1 VGPITLFDKS
11 FLQSLS
17 VDESVW
23 FDHFF
28 LTVVPPYFYVETLAD
43 LGKKVRPGRTPE
55 QEVRIIADKFPEIH
69 GTPCAFHVNLA
80 LENLEGYP
88 VPMTGQIPMAGGRR
102 VKSKDQKAVVWERSP
117 EAKAFMRWQE
127 GDFLDVER
135 SFAQQWRQALT
146 TFPIE
151 NLEGTLKAVG
161 IGVQSARTLV
171 EAAAVADGI
180 ISDTANSA
188 RLIAL
193 ALRFLGASSRR
204 RAFVLWQWSSAEY
217 PTIGT
222 YAPYAAF
229 VLKVELFFQV
239 AVSAGIISSARP
251 SNRTDIAYLFY
262 LPFSMLFV
270 SSDRLHAK
278 CAPLFL
284 RPDQSFVWGGDL
296 KKDLTQLNQHYS
308 QLPDEVKE
316 KGVFALVDTP
326 PKDGDFLVARLWD
339 KHLRPWRNR
348 PEIPLQH
355 QSRDGHEFQAELIQ
369 KINEIADAPDIPP
382 AQSNF
387 NSDEADAVL
396 LKRHVRC
403 KKGSWWQM
411 PKDVKAKA

>member
-1 VGPITLFDKS
+1 
-11 FLQSLS
+11 
-17 VDESVW
+17 
-23 FDHFF
+23 
-28 LTVVPPYFYVETLAD
+28 
-43 LGKKVRPGRTPE
+43 
-55 QEVRIIADKFPEIH
+55 
-69 GTPCAFHVNLA
+69 
-80 LENLEGYP
+80 
-88 VPMTGQIPMAGGRR
+88 
-102 VKSKDQKAVVWERSP
+102 
-117 EAKAFMRWQE
+117 
-127 GDFLDVER
+127 
-135 SFAQQWRQALT
+135 
-146 TFPIE
+146 
-151 NLEGTLKAVG
+151 
-161 IGVQSARTLV
+161 
-171 EAAAVADGI
+171 
-180 ISDTANSA
+180 
-188 RLIAL
+188 
-193 ALRFLGASSRR
+193 
-204 RAFVLWQWSSAEY
+204 
-217 PTIGT
+217 
-222 YAPYAAF
+222 
-229 VLKVELFFQV
+229 
-239 AVSAGIISSARP
+239 
-251 SNRTDIAYLFY
+251 
-262 LPFSMLFV
+262 MLFV